1 MTDAKRALAHISLR
15 RGPEFQC
22 TSILVK
28 DENTP
33 NIALGID
40 DPGNEMW
47 IGKQLNVLFFGVRTS
62 GHPILRLDLET
73 KWAALSLDGGSLLEV
88 DYDDATQVMKELR
101 EKGYDKPRN
110 RLQEHTNRYGVI

>member
-1 MTDAKRALAHISLR
+1 MTDNKRTLARISLR

-22 TSILVK
+22 TAILIK
-28 DENTP
+28 NENTP
-33 NIALGID
+33 NIALGIG

-73 KWAALSLDGGSLLEV
+73 KWAAISLDGGGLLEV
-88 DYDDATQVMKELR
+88 DYDDAVQVMKELR
-101 EKGYDKPRN
+101 EKGYDKSRN
-110 RLQEHTNRYGVI
+110 RI